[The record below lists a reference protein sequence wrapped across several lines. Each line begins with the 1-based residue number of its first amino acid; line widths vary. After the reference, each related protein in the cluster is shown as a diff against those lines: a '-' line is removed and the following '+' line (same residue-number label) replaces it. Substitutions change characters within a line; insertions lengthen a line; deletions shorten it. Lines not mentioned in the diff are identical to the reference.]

1 MRRRRHWIGTIAAG
15 GALGLFVLAAPAVA
29 KPTFPVDVKTDLQNQ
44 IPGYAYP
51 FDPPP
56 CRVCHIQG
64 TTGAGT
70 IQTPFGISML
80 AHGMSGDKDSLVTAL
95 TALSK
100 LDVDSDGDGVP
111 DVQELAIKNTDPN
124 TPAGGELAGD
134 PSYGC
139 AVLGGASPA
148 GLPALMTATALLWLA
163 RRRRR

>member
-1 MRRRRHWIGTIAAG
+1 MRRRRHSIGAIAAG
-15 GALGLFVLAAPAVA
+15 GTLVLLLAAPAVA
-29 KPTFPVDVKTDLQNQ
+29 KPSFPGDVKADLQS
-44 IPGYAYP
+44 PSLGYPYP

-80 AHGMSGDKDSLVTAL
+80 ANGMSGDKGSLMTAL

-100 LDVDSDGDGVP
+100 LDIDSDGDGVP

-124 TPAGGELAGD
+124 TPAGGQLAGD
-134 PSYGC
+134 PDYGC
-139 AVLGGASPA
+139 VVGGAGHA
-148 GLPALMTATALLWLA
+148 GPLPVMLTAIALLRPA